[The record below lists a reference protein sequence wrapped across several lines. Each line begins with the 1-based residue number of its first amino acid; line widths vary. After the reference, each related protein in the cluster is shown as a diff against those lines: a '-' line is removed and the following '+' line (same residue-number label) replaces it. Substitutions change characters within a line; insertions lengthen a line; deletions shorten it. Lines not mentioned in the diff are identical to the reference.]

1 MIQSRSREQIVGLLA
16 IAPAL
21 FLILALTLYP
31 VAYSIWL
38 SLLEKHSFFPQER
51 FVGLENFF
59 YLWKDEEFWT
69 SLWLG
74 TVYSVW
80 TILFQIILGVAAAL
94 ILNESFVGRGLV
106 RAIVLFPYMI
116 PTIVAV
122 ILWKW
127 LLNDTYGVV
136 NYWMVALGIVRD
148 PVSWLG
154 TDHIML
160 SVIAM
165 SIWQFFPFVLL
176 TILARLQ
183 TIPPELYEAAKV
195 DGASAVRRFIHVTLP
210 QIRGI
215 LFVVILLRSI
225 WMFTKFDTVWL
236 MGEGAGAG
244 RFIRTLPVYALCA
257 PRPAWGPLWRSSCSP
272 FSSCAPSSTFTCFGR
287 RRTSDEPF
295 RPRRWL
301 STRGLLYG
309 GAALLVLQAAFPF
322 FWMISTSFKPPVEVF
337 AQPPSFIPDDPT
349 WDNFHRLFTATSF
362 LTYFWNSVIVSGLS
376 VLLTMIGVSAAGAYN
391 ANR

>member
-1 MIQSRSREQIVGLLA
+1 MASSGAEPLSATIAVQPRLSQWARWIPTTKPKRREQLA
-16 IAPAL
+16 GVLTISPAL
-21 FLILALTLYP
+21 ILILGLTLYP

-51 FVGLENFF
+51 FVGIEN
-59 YLWKDEEFWT
+59 YLYLLKDEEFWT

-74 TVYSVW
+74 TVYSMW
-80 TILFQIILGVAAAL
+80 TIFFQIVLGVAAAL
-94 ILNESFVGRGLV
+94 ILNETFAGRGLV

-136 NYWMVALGIVRD
+136 NYWLFALGIMRD
-148 PVSWLG
+148 PISWLG
-154 TDHIML
+154 ADHIML
-160 SVIAM
+160 STIIM

-176 TILARLQ
+176 SILARLQ
-183 TIPPELYEAAKV
+183 TISPELYEAAKV
-195 DGASAVRRFIHVTLP
+195 DGASALRRFVHITLP

-244 RFIRTLPVYALCA
+244 RFIRTLPVYAYM
-257 PRPAWGPLWRSSCSP
+257 
-272 FSSCAPSSTFTCFGR
+272 
-287 RRTSDEPF
+287 RT
-295 RPRRWL
+295 
-301 STRGLLYG
+301 
-309 GAALLVLQAAFPF
+309 
-322 FWMISTSFKPPVEVF
+322 
-337 AQPPSFIPDDPT
+337 
-349 WDNFHRLFTATSF
+349 
-362 LTYFWNSVIVSGLS
+362 LTYYQAGLGATLAVVMFAILIVC
-376 VLLTMIGVSAAGAYN
+376 TIIYFRMFREEADIG
-391 ANR
+391 